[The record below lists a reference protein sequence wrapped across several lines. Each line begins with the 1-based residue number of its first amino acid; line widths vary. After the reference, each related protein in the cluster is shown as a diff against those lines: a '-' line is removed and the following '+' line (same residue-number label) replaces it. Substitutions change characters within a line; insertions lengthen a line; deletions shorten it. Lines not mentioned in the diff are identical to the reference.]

1 MEFLFPFH
9 PRFVH
14 FPIALSLVGVA
25 FVAVSFA
32 RREASERWFWAGRL
46 LVFLGW
52 IGALVAG
59 VTGVIDQSRAPDLPV
74 VRDTINS
81 HITVGIALIIV
92 FGLALYWPLKDKKLL
107 SERRASMGLPGAPAA
122 RRGPDPAGELAG
134 RAARVQA
141 GRGRA
146 VREWRMSE

>member
-1 MEFLFPFH
+1 MDFLFPFH

-25 FVAVSFA
+25 LVAVSFA
-32 RREASERWFWAGRL
+32 RRDESGRWFWAGRL
-46 LVFLGW
+46 LLFLGW

-59 VTGVIDQSRAPDLPV
+59 VTGVIDQSRAPDLPA

-107 SERRASMGLPGAPAA
+107 SERAHQWGYLALLLLGVGLILLESWLG
-122 RRGPDPAGELAG
+122 GQLVYKLGVG
-134 RAARVQA
+134 VQ
-141 GRGRA
+141 
-146 VREWRMSE
+146 

>member
-1 MEFLFPFH
+1 MDFLFPFH

-14 FPIALSLVGVA
+14 FPIALSLVGVV
-25 FVAVSFA
+25 FVAVSLV

-59 VTGVIDQSRAPDLPV
+59 VTGMIDQSRTPDLPV
-74 VRDTINS
+74 VRDTINM

-92 FGLALYWPLKDKKLL
+92 LGLALYWPLKDKKLL
-107 SERRASMGLPGAPAA
+107 SEGAHRWGYLALLLLGVGLVLLESWLG
-122 RRGPDPAGELAG
+122 GQLVYKLGVG
-134 RAARVQA
+134 V
-141 GRGRA
+141 
-146 VREWRMSE
+146 

>member
-25 FVAVSFA
+25 FVAVSFV
-32 RREASERWFWAGRL
+32 RREGSERWFWAGRL

-107 SERRASMGLPGAPAA
+107 SERSHRWGYLALLLLGVGLILLESWLG
-122 RRGPDPAGELAG
+122 GQLVYKLGVG
-134 RAARVQA
+134 VQ
-141 GRGRA
+141 
-146 VREWRMSE
+146 

>member
-1 MEFLFPFH
+1 MEFLYPFH

-25 FVAVSFA
+25 FVAVSFV
-32 RREASERWFWAGRL
+32 RRDGSERWFWAGRL

-59 VTGVIDQSRAPDLPV
+59 VTGMIDQSRAPDLPV

-107 SERRASMGLPGAPAA
+107 TDGSHRWGYLALLLLGVGLILLESWLG
-122 RRGPDPAGELAG
+122 GQLVYKLGVG
-134 RAARVQA
+134 
-141 GRGRA
+141 
-146 VREWRMSE
+146 VR

>member
-1 MEFLFPFH
+1 MDFLYPFH

-32 RREASERWFWAGRL
+32 RWEARERWFWAGRL

-59 VTGVIDQSRAPDLPV
+59 VSGMIDQSRAPDLPV
-74 VRDTINS
+74 VRDTINM

-107 SERRASMGLPGAPAA
+107 LEGLHLWGY
-122 RRGPDPAGELAG
+122 LALLLLG
-134 RAARVQA
+134 VGLVLLESWLGGQLVYKLGVGVQ
-141 GRGRA
+141 
-146 VREWRMSE
+146 

>member
-1 MEFLFPFH
+1 MDLLFPFH

-25 FVAVSFA
+25 FVAVSFV
-32 RREASERWFWAGRL
+32 RREGSERWFWAGRL

-107 SERRASMGLPGAPAA
+107 SERAHRWGYLALLLLGVGLILLESWLG
-122 RRGPDPAGELAG
+122 GQLVYKLGVG
-134 RAARVQA
+134 VQ
-141 GRGRA
+141 
-146 VREWRMSE
+146 

>member
-1 MEFLFPFH
+1 MDFLFPFH

-32 RREASERWFWAGRL
+32 VRDGRERWFWAGRV

-52 IGALVAG
+52 IGALIAG
-59 VTGVIDQSRAPDLPV
+59 VTGMIDQSRAPDLPV

-107 SERRASMGLPGAPAA
+107 AERGHQWGYLALLLLGVGLILLESWLG
-122 RRGPDPAGELAG
+122 GQLVYKLGVG
-134 RAARVQA
+134 VQ
-141 GRGRA
+141 
-146 VREWRMSE
+146 

>member
-1 MEFLFPFH
+1 MDLLFPFH

-25 FVAVSFA
+25 FVAVSFV
-32 RREASERWFWAGRL
+32 RREGSERWFWAGRL

-92 FGLALYWPLKDKKLL
+92 FGLALYWPLKDKKLR
-107 SERRASMGLPGAPAA
+107 SERSHRWGYLALLLFGVGLILLESWLG
-122 RRGPDPAGELAG
+122 GQLVYKLGVG
-134 RAARVQA
+134 
-141 GRGRA
+141 
-146 VREWRMSE
+146 VR

>member
-25 FVAVSFA
+25 FVAVSFV
-32 RREASERWFWAGRL
+32 RRDASERWFWAGRL

-59 VTGVIDQSRAPDLPV
+59 VTGMIDQSRAPDLPV
-74 VRDTINS
+74 VRDTINT

-107 SERRASMGLPGAPAA
+107 SERSHRWGYLALLLLGVGLILLESWLG
-122 RRGPDPAGELAG
+122 GQLVYKLGVG
-134 RAARVQA
+134 
-141 GRGRA
+141 
-146 VREWRMSE
+146 VR

>member
-1 MEFLFPFH
+1 MDLLFPFH

-14 FPIALSLVGVA
+14 FPIALSLVGAA
-25 FVAVSFA
+25 FVAVSFI
-32 RREASERWFWAGRL
+32 RRDGSERWFWAGRL

-107 SERRASMGLPGAPAA
+107 SERSHRWGYLALLLLGVGLILLESWLG
-122 RRGPDPAGELAG
+122 GQLVYKLGVG
-134 RAARVQA
+134 
-141 GRGRA
+141 
-146 VREWRMSE
+146 VR

>member
-1 MEFLFPFH
+1 MDLLFPFH

-32 RREASERWFWAGRL
+32 RCDGSERWFWAGRL

-59 VTGVIDQSRAPDLPV
+59 VTGMIDQSRAPDLPV
-74 VRDTINS
+74 VRDTINM

-107 SERRASMGLPGAPAA
+107 TESAHKWGYLALLLLGVGLILLESWLG
-122 RRGPDPAGELAG
+122 GQLVYKLGVG
-134 RAARVQA
+134 VQ
-141 GRGRA
+141 
-146 VREWRMSE
+146 

>member
-14 FPIALSLVGVA
+14 FPIALLLVGVA
-25 FVAVSFA
+25 FVAVSFV
-32 RREASERWFWAGRL
+32 RREGSERWFWAGRL

-107 SERRASMGLPGAPAA
+107 SERAHQWGYLVLLLLGVGLILLESWLG
-122 RRGPDPAGELAG
+122 GQLVYKLGVG
-134 RAARVQA
+134 
-141 GRGRA
+141 
-146 VREWRMSE
+146 VR

>member
-1 MEFLFPFH
+1 MESLFPFH

-14 FPIALSLVGVA
+14 FPIALSLVGVV
-25 FVAVSFA
+25 FVVVSFVRGGA
-32 RREASERWFWAGRL
+32 GERWFWAGRL

-59 VTGVIDQSRAPDLPV
+59 VTGMIDQSRAPDLPV

-92 FGLALYWPLKDKKLL
+92 FGLALYWPLRDKKLL
-107 SERRASMGLPGAPAA
+107 SERSHQWGYLALLLLGVGLILLESWLG
-122 RRGPDPAGELAG
+122 GQLVYKLGVG
-134 RAARVQA
+134 
-141 GRGRA
+141 
-146 VREWRMSE
+146 VR

>member
-25 FVAVSFA
+25 FVAASFA
-32 RREASERWFWAGRL
+32 RRQAEARWFWAGRL

-59 VTGVIDQSRAPDLPV
+59 VTGMIDQSRAPDLPV
-74 VRDTINS
+74 VRDTINM

-107 SERRASMGLPGAPAA
+107 TEGAP
-122 RRGPDPAGELAG
+122 
-134 RAARVQA
+134 
-141 GRGRA
+141 GRGHRWGYLA
-146 VREWRMSE
+146 LLLLGVGLVLLESWLGGQLVYKLGVGVR

>member
-25 FVAVSFA
+25 FVAASFV
-32 RREASERWFWAGRL
+32 RREASERWFWAGRW

-59 VTGVIDQSRAPDLPV
+59 VTGMIDQSRAPDLPA
-74 VRDTINS
+74 VRDTINM

-92 FGLALYWPLKDKKLL
+92 FGLALYWPLKDKRLL
-107 SERRASMGLPGAPAA
+107 SDGSPGQGTRQGARWGYLALLLLGVGLVLLESWLG
-122 RRGPDPAGELAG
+122 GQLVYKLGVG
-134 RAARVQA
+134 VQ
-141 GRGRA
+141 
-146 VREWRMSE
+146 

>member
-25 FVAVSFA
+25 FVVVSFV
-32 RREASERWFWAGRL
+32 RRDGSERWFWAGRL

-59 VTGVIDQSRAPDLPV
+59 VTGMIDQSRAPDLPV

-107 SERRASMGLPGAPAA
+107 SEGAHRWGYLALLLLGVGLILLESWLG
-122 RRGPDPAGELAG
+122 GQLVYKLGVG
-134 RAARVQA
+134 
-141 GRGRA
+141 
-146 VREWRMSE
+146 VR

>member
-1 MEFLFPFH
+1 MDFLFPFH

-25 FVAVSFA
+25 LVAVSFV
-32 RREASERWFWAGRL
+32 RRDGSERWFWAGRL
-46 LVFLGW
+46 LVFFGW

-59 VTGVIDQSRAPDLPV
+59 VTGMIDQSRAPDLPV

-92 FGLALYWPLKDKKLL
+92 FGLALYWPLKDRKLL
-107 SERRASMGLPGAPAA
+107 SEGASGQGHRWGYLALLLLGVGLILLESWLG
-122 RRGPDPAGELAG
+122 GVLVYKLGVG
-134 RAARVQA
+134 VQ
-141 GRGRA
+141 
-146 VREWRMSE
+146 

>member
-25 FVAVSFA
+25 FVAVSFV
-32 RREASERWFWAGRL
+32 RRDGSERWFWAGRL

-92 FGLALYWPLKDKKLL
+92 LGLALYWPLKDKKLL
-107 SERRASMGLPGAPAA
+107 SERSHRWGYLALLLLGVGLILLESWLG
-122 RRGPDPAGELAG
+122 GQLVYKLGVG
-134 RAARVQA
+134 VQ
-141 GRGRA
+141 
-146 VREWRMSE
+146 

>member
-1 MEFLFPFH
+1 MESLFPFH

-25 FVAVSFA
+25 FVVVSFV
-32 RREASERWFWAGRL
+32 RGEVGERWFWAGRL

-81 HITVGIALIIV
+81 HVTVGIALIIV
-92 FGLALYWPLKDKKLL
+92 FGLALYWPLKDKKLR
-107 SERRASMGLPGAPAA
+107 SERSHRWGYLALLLFGVGLILLESWLG
-122 RRGPDPAGELAG
+122 GQLVYKLGVG
-134 RAARVQA
+134 VQ
-141 GRGRA
+141 
-146 VREWRMSE
+146 

>member
-32 RREASERWFWAGRL
+32 RRAGSERWFWAGRL
-46 LVFLGW
+46 LVLLGW

-59 VTGVIDQSRAPDLPV
+59 VTGMIDQSRAPDLPV

-107 SERRASMGLPGAPAA
+107 TEGAP
-122 RRGPDPAGELAG
+122 
-134 RAARVQA
+134 
-141 GRGRA
+141 GRGHRWGYLA
-146 VREWRMSE
+146 LLLLGVGLVLLESWLGGQLVYKLGVGVR